1 MNSWQIRSLLCLPVV
16 AKAAAVPALQVLTP
30 AMLHTIFR
38 RMCDP
43 DNPNNLA
50 GTSCSAAC

>member
-1 MNSWQIRSLLCLPVV
+1 M
-16 AKAAAVPALQVLTP
+16 ATGLQVLTP

-50 GTSCSAAC
+50 GDRSSWKY

>member
-1 MNSWQIRSLLCLPVV
+1 VQQECQHYVSLLIHLQ
-16 AKAAAVPALQVLTP
+16 ARRAQQQAAPAMQVLTP

-50 GTSCSAAC
+50 GD